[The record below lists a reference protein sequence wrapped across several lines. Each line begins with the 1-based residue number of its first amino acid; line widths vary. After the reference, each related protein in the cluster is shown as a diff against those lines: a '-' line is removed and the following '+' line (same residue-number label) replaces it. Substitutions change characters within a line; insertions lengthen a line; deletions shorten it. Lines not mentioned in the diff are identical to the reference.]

1 VARSHLLAS
10 VLLPCVVGLVTAQ
23 SATSPRSLTSI
34 PQELRANPDRTDPEW
49 TKDLDEVVQSATPAE
64 IGETVP
70 EVVALTESSNPKL
83 RGEALLVLYA
93 IATGPS
99 TREGRSNFELIVP
112 YIPRLTPR
120 LMDAYSPN
128 RGMSLLLLGG
138 MAFVRPPAP
147 ELIKVAVAVLP
158 DSRSTQLMPDTR
170 MKPPFGD
177 TSSMGA
183 RVLAVL
189 LPAGASYHRDPA
201 TGITEGEDSVEVQE
215 AVLTFLRRPDQ
226 TTESLTESI
235 REIGLAQPQNTA
247 VNAQLIKL
255 LDYPDVVVREALLR
269 HITSLTLTPRIF
281 RMREAALRGSLPTRL
296 SRRSSNNSQI
306 RSCRVGR
313 IIGILCAVRS
323 SPFWT

>member
-10 VLLPCVVGLVTAQ
+10 VLLLCVVGLVTAQ
-23 SATSPRSLTSI
+23 SPTGPRSLTSI

-49 TKDLDEVVQSATPAE
+49 TEGLDKLVKSATPAE

-70 EVVALTESSNPKL
+70 ELMVLTEAPDPQL
-83 RGEALLVLYA
+83 RGKALLVLYG
-93 IATGPS
+93 ISTGPS

-120 LMDAYSPN
+120 LMDAYSPS

-138 MAFVRPPAP
+138 MAFLRPPPP
-147 ELIKVAVAVLP
+147 ELIKAAIAVLQDP
-158 DSRSTQLMPDTR
+158 RSTQMMPDTR

-201 TGITEGEDSVEVQE
+201 TGITEGEDSAEVQA
-215 AVLTFLRRPDQ
+215 AVVTFLRRPDQ
-226 TTESLTESI
+226 TAESLTESI
-235 REIGLAQPQNTA
+235 REIGLAQPQSTT

-269 HITSLTLTPRIF
+269 HITSLTLTPEDFSYAKGRVERIVTD
-281 RMREAALRGSLPTRL
+281 AAEPAELKQLANSILPCWQNDRH
-296 SRRSSNNSQI
+296 I
-306 RSCRVGR
+306 PC
-313 IIGILCAVRS
+313 GIELPR
-323 SPFWT
+323 P